1 MPPVKHALLGASS
14 AARWIACPPSA
25 RATENL
31 PDEESEYAA
40 EGTRAHEVCESWL
53 QVNLERWDLLHRGS
67 LLMTGGYVG
76 DYEDET
82 PPEMCRAANQY
93 IDFIHEQWALFP
105 HKPGVFI
112 EQEVDV
118 SRWVP
123 EGFGTCDC
131 LMIGDGILHIVDFK
145 YGKGVPVSPVRNPQ
159 LMYYALGAYAL
170 FDGIEEIDTVRM
182 SIVQPRIQ
190 EEPETWELSLADLLT
205 WAREVLTPA
214 AQMAWKGEGEFC
226 PGPHCKDHFCKA
238 YPNCRAW
245 QDKYG
250 PLAGFEPLP
259 QPAALTDE
267 ELGDWLRKV
276 QGLAQYARDLE
287 DYAQTALL
295 EGRSLPGWKLVAGR
309 STRKWADQDAAF
321 KQMEADGIN
330 EAMLYTRTPISLTV
344 AEKMIGEKK
353 FAETMSAFITKAPGA
368 PKLAQDSDP
377 RPAYNPLEG
386 FKPTEE

>member
-40 EGTRAHEVCESWL
+40 EGTKAHEVCEVAL
-53 QVNLERWDLLHRGS
+53 RRNLKNWEQGQA
-67 LLMTGGYVG
+67 LMEVIPGGALG
-76 DYEDET
+76 KDEKSS
-82 PPEMCRAANQY
+82 EIIRAANQY

-112 EQEVDV
+112 EQEVV
-118 SRWVP
+118 VTRWVP

-226 PGPHCKDHFCKA
+226 SGPHCKDHFCKA

-309 STRKWADQDAAF
+309 STRKWVDQDAAF
-321 KQMEADGIN
+321 KQMEADGTD

-344 AEKMIGEKK
+344 AEKMIGKKK

>member
-31 PDEESEYAA
+31 TEEESEYAA
-40 EGTRAHEVCESWL
+40 EGTRAHEVCEVAL
-53 QVNLERWDLLHRGS
+53 RHNLKKWEQEKGFCEVVP
-67 LLMTGGYVG
+67 GGVIG
-76 DYEDET
+76 EDEQSR
-82 PPEMCRAANQY
+82 EIMHAANHY
-93 IDFIHEQWALFP
+93 LDFIHEQWALYLHRP
-105 HKPGVFI
+105 EVFI

-118 SRWVP
+118 SQWVP
-123 EGFGTCDC
+123 GGFGTCDC
-131 LMIGDGILHIVDFK
+131 LMIGDGILHIIDFK
-145 YGKGVPVSPVRNPQ
+145 YGQGIPVSPVRNPQ

-170 FDGIEEIDTVRM
+170 FEGIEEIDTVRM

-205 WAREVLTPA
+205 WAREVLAPA
-214 AQMAWKGEGEFC
+214 AEMAWKGEGAFC
-226 PGPHCKDHFCKA
+226 PGEHCKDHFCKA
-238 YPNCRAW
+238 YPNCKAW

-259 QPAALTDE
+259 RPAALTDA
-267 ELGDWLRKV
+267 ELGDWLQKV

-287 DYAQTALL
+287 DYAQTALR

-309 STRKWADQDAAF
+309 STRKWTDQDAAF

-344 AEKMIGEKK
+344 AEKMIGKKK